1 MTINAFIFMWDCY
14 GIESIIPITQYEHWD
29 KENTIRMLKGERATR
44 NPLDNIVRS
53 LTIRARYNSQRNYEI
68 YAVDCDSSMDEKFWQ
83 EQWEKNP
90 QFTADLIRERG
101 HAIYSDRAI
110 SDKKVIV

>member
-1 MTINAFIFMWDCY
+1 MTVNAFIFMWDCY

-44 NPLDNIVRS
+44 NPLDSIVRN
-53 LTIRARYNSQRNYEI
+53 LIMRARYNSQRHYEI
-68 YAVDCDSSMDEKFWQ
+68 YAVECDPSMDETFWR
-83 EQWEKNP
+83 ETWESNP

-101 HAIYSDRAI
+101 HAIYSDRDMT
-110 SDKKVIV
+110 DKKVIV